1 MLENQLNIWTSD
13 ERKKADMTRCDIHA
27 LTSLVKKYLRSLPD
41 PVIPTLYHRQF
52 LETGKIGQRE

>member
-1 MLENQLNIWTSD
+1 
-13 ERKKADMTRCDIHA
+13 MTRCDIHA